1 MAIAYD
7 RVSAVQRQE
16 VNAAATILIGVGV
29 LLGVLVF
36 LAGRELE
43 QDGLKVA
50 LCKLRV
56 FRPFPTAAVR
66 EALEGCARVAVLER
80 NISLGREGIFC
91 SEVKAALV
99 NSPAPPKVQL
109 DFLHFQSFSGGIV
122 LDLIT
127 GNLAGAEIARLR
139 MREIPAGHR

>member
-1 MAIAYD
+1 MERTGAPDAEL
-7 RVSAVQRQE
+7 VLVTT
-16 VNAAATILIGVGV
+16 ATITSTARAA
-29 LLGVLVF
+29 
-36 LAGRELE
+36 LAELE

-99 NSPAPPKVQL
+99 NSPAPPKVQ
-109 DFLHFQSFSGGIV
+109 GY
-122 LDLIT
+122 
-127 GNLAGAEIARLR
+127 LAGIGGTNVDPELIKQVAHHALAAKEFEDGPIW
-139 MREIPAGHR
+139 MGGET